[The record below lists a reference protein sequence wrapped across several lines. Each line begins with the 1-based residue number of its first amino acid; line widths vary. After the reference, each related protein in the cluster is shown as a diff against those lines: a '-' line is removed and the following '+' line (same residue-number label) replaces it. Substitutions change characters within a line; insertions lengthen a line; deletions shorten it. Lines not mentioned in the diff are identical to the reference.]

1 MKASPQTARRLRR
14 SQTDAERI
22 LWFRLRDRRFD
33 GWKFRRQFPI
43 DRFIVDFFCAD
54 AHLIIELDGG
64 QHAVRAQH
72 DRQRT
77 RILEAMGY
85 LVLRLWNND
94 VTKNIDGVLQAISD
108 ALGGLKSESFS
119 PTSEPPHPN
128 PLPYGERERASRTA
142 NEEISG
148 AVKRVS
154 DEGALFH
161 LSPEGRGR
169 ASAAS
174 EGEGVRK
181 IQKKA
186 EASEPPH
193 PNPLPCGE
201 RERSQPCRSLRLN
214 V

>member
-1 MKASPQTARRLRR
+1 VKASPQTARRLRR

-72 DRQRT
+72 DKQRT

-85 LVLRLWNND
+85 LVLRFWNND
-94 VTKNIDGVLQAISD
+94 VTQNIDGVLQVISD
-108 ALGGLKSESFS
+108 TLESHKAEPFS
-119 PTSEPPHPN
+119 QTSEPPHPN
-128 PLPYGERERASRTA
+128 PLPSGERECASRAA
-142 NEEISG
+142 NAATSED
-148 AVKRVS
+148 VKHGGY
-154 DEGALFH
+154 EGKLFH

-169 ASAAS
+169 ASEAS

-181 IQKKA
+181 FRKKTPA
-186 EASEPPH
+186 PKPSPP
-193 PNPLPCGE
+193 NSLPSGE
-201 RERSQPCRSLRLN
+201 RKRS
-214 V
+214 

>member
-14 SQTDAERI
+14 NQTDAERI

-64 QHAVRAQH
+64 QHAAKAQH
-72 DRQRT
+72 DKQRT

-85 LVLRLWNND
+85 FVLRFWNNE
-94 VTKNIDGVLQAISD
+94 VTQNIDGVLQVISD
-108 ALGGLKSESFS
+108 TLASHKSESLS

-128 PLPYGERERASRTA
+128 PLPSGERECASHAA
-142 NEEISG
+142 NAATPG
-148 AVKRVS
+148 RVKRGG
-154 DEGALFH
+154 DEGTPLH

-169 ASAAS
+169 AS

-181 IQKKA
+181 FQKKSA
-186 EASEPPH
+186 ASEPSH

-201 RERSQPCRSLRLN
+201 RERS
-214 V
+214 